1 MSILSQNN
9 EITESILDK
18 HGFCRG
24 VNDFN
29 KLDHRLYIMQ
39 TFIMSPD
46 KFYKPTEIKV
56 KTLDFDSRDYTF
68 LSRSVFEY
76 DPKNKDLKLHCK
88 DMIFNRPTI
97 YQKQVEDEV
106 DLISAMHQAESRIYY
121 PL

>member
-24 VNDFN
+24 VTDFN
-29 KLDHRLYIMQ
+29 ALDNRLYIMQ
-39 TFIMSPD
+39 TFVMNPNR
-46 KFYKPTEIKV
+46 FYKSTEIKV
-56 KTLDFDSRDYTF
+56 KTLDFDSKDYTF

-76 DPKNKDLKLHCK
+76 DPKNKVLSLHCK
-88 DMIFNRPTI
+88 DIIFNHPTI
-97 YQKQVEDEV
+97 YKKQIEDEV

>member
-24 VNDFN
+24 VTDFN
-29 KLDHRLYIMQ
+29 ALDNRLYIMQ
-39 TFIMSPD
+39 N

-68 LSRSVFEY
+68 LARSVFEY

-106 DLISAMHQAESRIYY
+106 DLISAMHQAESNIYY